1 MLINQ
6 ESIKLALRI
15 TTRSEKEGR
24 VIALYVTG
32 NISIEEERTSLRGV
46 QNTREIGGGETGK
59 IQ

>member
-15 TTRSEKEGR
+15 TMRSEKGGR

-32 NISIEEERTSLRGV
+32 NKSREMYMRHNSMYRRGE
-46 QNTREIGGGETGK
+46 N
-59 IQ
+59 